1 MNTEVFPAA
10 MKTAM
15 RYHLRRLCE
24 TSHCVDTLVLYL
36 NSPSKTDGTMLLWD
50 VNKNGKV
57 NIYILLSSQIILKL
71 YVKSQTYLKI
81 SVLFYC
87 VCFCCFFFLI
97 IIILRRLANVV
108 YIASVLGKA
117 VVGIKK
123 FNTFIKMNYVMKF
136 SIFTEQLHVFEF
148 LKGVS
153 SWVFSSAVCIRG

>member
-57 NIYILLSSQIILKL
+57 NKYNLLSSQMILKL
-71 YVKSQTYLKI
+71 YTKLKTYLKI
-81 SVLFYC
+81 CY
-87 VCFCCFFFLI
+87 FLSGMFLLLLLSYHNHPLQTRK
-97 IIILRRLANVV
+97 LRLH
-108 YIASVLGKA
+108 SFSTWKGLCWDKK
-117 VVGIKK
+117 IK
-123 FNTFIKMNYVMKF
+123 TFLKMNYE
-136 SIFTEQLHVFEF
+136 IENLH
-148 LKGVS
+148 
-153 SWVFSSAVCIRG
+153 